1 MVFIPS
7 FLIMAHVLL
16 NRKKKWFRLTVN
28 ARMLRMNLGGL
39 FLLHLTTNILYTM
52 AYRDL
57 VIKNREKIEK
67 IVVREELL
75 SGEST
80 RQVI

>member
-1 MVFIPS
+1 MIFIPAI
-7 FLIMAHVLL
+7 LIISYVLI

-28 ARMLRMNLGGL
+28 PRLTRIVLGGL
-39 FLLHLTTNILYTM
+39 FAAHLTTNFLYVM

-57 VIKNREKIEK
+57 IVKNREKIEK

-75 SGEST
+75 SG
-80 RQVI
+80 